1 MRSELEV
8 LQKICC
14 IDNQINMYLR
24 HYDKYKKLEQK
35 ANHVWSDV
43 FTDRAF
49 KYKQKRKRIEQYLSM
64 LLGMKNEL
72 LWVFSRC

>member
-1 MRSELEV
+1 MRSELEI

-14 IDNQINMYLR
+14 IENQINMYLR
-24 HYDKYKKLEQK
+24 HYEEYKKLEQK
-35 ANHVWSDV
+35 ANRVWSDV

-49 KYKQKRKRIEQYLSM
+49 KYKQKRIRIVQYLSM

>member
-14 IDNQINMYLR
+14 IDSQINMYLR
-24 HYDKYKKLEQK
+24 HYEKYKKLEQK
-35 ANHVWSDV
+35 ANRVWSDV
-43 FTDRAF
+43 FTDKAF

-64 LLGMKNEL
+64 LLGMKSEL

>member
-14 IDNQINMYLR
+14 IENQINMYLR
-24 HYDKYKKLEQK
+24 HCVKCKKLEQR
-35 ANHVWSDV
+35 ANHIWSDV

-49 KYKQKRKRIEQYLSM
+49 KYKQKRKRIERYLLM
-64 LLGMKNEL
+64 LFGMKNEL

>member
-14 IDNQINMYLR
+14 IDSQIDMYLR
-24 HYDKYKKLEQK
+24 HYENYKKLEQK
-35 ANHVWSDV
+35 ANRVWSDV

-49 KYKQKRKRIEQYLSM
+49 KYKHKRKRIEQYLSM

>member
-24 HYDKYKKLEQK
+24 HYEKYKKLEQK
-35 ANHVWSDV
+35 ANRVWSDV
-43 FTDRAF
+43 FTDRVF

-64 LLGMKNEL
+64 LLGMKSEL

>member
-8 LQKICC
+8 LNKICV
-14 IDNQINMYLR
+14 IDSQINMYLK
-24 HYDKYKKLEQK
+24 HYRKYLNLEKKADKI
-35 ANHVWSDV
+35 WSDV

-49 KYKQKRKRIEQYLSM
+49 KYKKKRKRIEQFLTM
-64 LLGMKNEL
+64 LFGMKQEL

>member
-14 IDNQINMYLR
+14 IENQINMYLR
-24 HYDKYKKLEQK
+24 HYEKYKKLEQK
-35 ANHVWSDV
+35 ANCVWSDV

-49 KYKQKRKRIEQYLSM
+49 KYKQKRKKIEQYLSM

>member
-35 ANHVWSDV
+35 ANRVWSDV

-49 KYKQKRKRIEQYLSM
+49 KYKQKK
-64 LLGMKNEL
+64 KKD
-72 LWVFSRC
+72 

>member
-14 IDNQINMYLR
+14 IDSQINMYLR
-24 HYDKYKKLEQK
+24 HHEKYKKLEQK
-35 ANHVWSDV
+35 ANRVWSDV

-49 KYKQKRKRIEQYLSM
+49 KYKQKRKKIEQYLSM

>member
-1 MRSELEV
+1 MRSELEI

-14 IDNQINMYLR
+14 IDNQINMYLK
-24 HYDKYKKLEQK
+24 HCIKYKKLEQR
-35 ANHVWSDV
+35 ANHIWSDA

-64 LLGMKNEL
+64 LFGMKNEL